1 MSRLEDMR
9 KNGLLASLAVVL
21 IFGALGCSVD
31 SPTAPQQV
39 AADPPSVGANSWKI
53 SVSVNPDE
61 IVAESDVPSTV
72 NVSVE
77 SRTDGSNPP
86 NGTTLSLST
95 SLGDFAAKDSGLR
108 SIAVSVQKGKASA
121 LLFGGDVIAGGT
133 VTARL
138 EGSEKSDGFQVVG
151 EPDAPQDPFITAL
164 SPNVGPESGGTTV
177 NIEGVNF
184 AEPLRVTFQVAG
196 AEKLADVQSVTAT
209 RIRVVTPVAP
219 AMDTAGCDSIGDGEI
234 DGTVKV
240 DSPALVQ
247 VTYLAP
253 DGTQKTGSLD
263 GAFTYI
269 PDTRVCLPVGTG
281 T

>member
-1 MSRLEDMR
+1 MGITAGQVKELREKTGVGMM
-9 KNGLLASLAVVL
+9 KCKE
-21 IFGALGCSVD
+21 AL
-31 SPTAPQQV
+31 
-39 AADPPSVGANSWKI
+39 
-53 SVSVNPDE
+53 
-61 IVAESDVPSTV
+61 
-72 NVSVE
+72 VE
-77 SRTDGSNPP
+77 
-86 NGTTLSLST
+86 
-95 SLGDFAAKDSGLR
+95 A
-108 SIAVSVQKGKASA
+108 
-121 LLFGGDVIAGGT
+121 GGD
-133 VTARL
+133 
-138 EGSEKSDGFQVVG
+138 
-151 EPDAPQDPFITAL
+151 
-164 SPNVGPESGGTTV
+164 
-177 NIEGVNF
+177 
-184 AEPLRVTFQVAG
+184 VAG